1 MSTEHFEIAALNEL
15 KEWWKTTEGTDDYKL
30 EQLRNGKIKTANYA
44 FLPSSGPH
52 GASINASNDRGVEP
66 VITFPGEADNIDE
79 IEKYIIDV
87 ISPKTKTPKSPTRR
101 KSIKTPKTGGKGK
114 TLRKRRNTKS
124 KKNHKK

>member
-15 KEWWKTTEGTDDYKL
+15 KEWWKTAKGTDHYKVT
-30 EQLRNGKIKTANYA
+30 QLRNREIKTTNYA
-44 FLPSSGPH
+44 FAPSSGPH
-52 GASINASNDRGVEP
+52 AAAINASNGSDEKSI
-66 VITFPGEADNIDE
+66 ITFPGEADNIDE

-87 ISPKTKTPKSPTRR
+87 ISPKTKTPKSPTRME
-101 KSIKTPKTGGKGK
+101 SIKSPKTGGKGK